1 MVSLELHVWVELMCR
16 FLSHLSPSCQC

>member
-16 FLSHLSPSCQC
+16 LLSHLSPSCQC